1 MNNKIFIMSFYDSI
15 EIGTRLKESGIK
27 HSWLKRDRLLI
38 PNDEDVSKV
47 VGILNDLDL
56 EWDFV

>member
-1 MNNKIFIMSFYDSI
+1 MSNKIFIMSFYDSI
-15 EIGTRLKESGIK
+15 EIGTRLSEIK

-38 PNDEDVSKV
+38 PNNEDVPKV
-47 VGILNDLDL
+47 VEILNDLDL